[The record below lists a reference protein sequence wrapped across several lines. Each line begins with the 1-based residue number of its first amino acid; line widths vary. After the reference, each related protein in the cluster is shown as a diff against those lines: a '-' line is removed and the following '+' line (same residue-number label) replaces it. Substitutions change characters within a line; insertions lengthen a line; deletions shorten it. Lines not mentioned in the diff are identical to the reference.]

1 LEVIYSASVS
11 RQEVIWYQ
19 MVLEDVDWKFEERVA
34 VVWGKLLSEISPTFH
49 EKIKNGG
56 VLG

>member
-1 LEVIYSASVS
+1 
-11 RQEVIWYQ
+11 